1 MTALL
6 LFIAT
11 FAAVFT
17 LGVQQI
23 NVERRHMLAA
33 AVTSPL
39 IGLAHLAL
47 FKVLPGPTLAIEI
60 AAYLAGGSAG
70 IVASI
75 WAHPRLAAALGAL
88 RRARAPAGAAS
99 AQHAPDTVAEL
110 QARIERLGETLRMA
124 TRIADY
130 SARSDIE
137 TGCPH
142 KFVDGYTWF
151 DIART
156 RDMTPN
162 EYGIVSA
169 AVRYLSL
176 RGHIV
181 LHPDQPH
188 LVRFVTA
195 PASHE

>member
-33 AVTSPL
+33 ALTSPL

-47 FKVLPGPTLAIEI
+47 FKVLPGPTLLVEI

-88 RRARAPAGAAS
+88 RRSRAPAGAAS
-99 AQHAPDTVAEL
+99 AHRAPDTVAKLE
-110 QARIERLGETLRMA
+110 ARIERLGETLRMA

-137 TGCPH
+137 TACPLERD
-142 KFVDGYTWF
+142 DGYTWF

-156 RDMTPN
+156 ADMGP
-162 EYGIVSA
+162 EEFGFISA

-176 RGHIV
+176 RGHIAR
-181 LHPDQPH
+181 HPDQPH

>member
-33 AVTSPL
+33 AATSPL

-75 WAHPRLAAALGAL
+75 WAHPRMAAALGAL
-88 RRARAPAGAAS
+88 RRARTPAGATS
-99 AQHAPDTVAEL
+99 AHHDPGAAAEL
-110 QARIERLGETLRMA
+110 QAHAERLGETLRMA
-124 TRIADY
+124 THIADY

-137 TGCPH
+137 SACS
-142 KFVDGYTWF
+142 FERDDGYTWF

-156 RDMTPN
+156 AYMSPE
-162 EYGIVSA
+162 EYGFISA

-176 RGHIV
+176 RGHITR
-181 LHPDQPH
+181 HPDQPH
-188 LVRFVTA
+188 LVRFITA
-195 PASHE
+195 PCNE